1 MKPKNV
7 IFTLFLV
14 LAILALFIRRMVH
27 EPRAKELFDRHPA
40 YLSYTRHALCRMDC
54 REISKS
60 DIDEV
65 MQRGIINLNRSD
77 RNDRPCP
84 TYALQGTT
92 KDGENL
98 RVIFAQCEEETKVVT
113 CYNLEEDFQC
123 DCPGDKKGG
132 RD

>member
-1 MKPKNV
+1 MKTKNV

-14 LAILALFIRRMVH
+14 LAILALAIRRMVH
-27 EPRAKELFDRHPA
+27 EPQAKEAFERHPA
-40 YLSYTRHALCRMDC
+40 HLSYTLHAVCRMGC

-65 MQRGIINLNRSD
+65 MQRGIINLGRSN
-77 RNDRPCP
+77 RNDQPCP

-92 KDGENL
+92 SDGENL
-98 RVIFAQCEEETKVVT
+98 RVIFAQCDGETKVVT
-113 CYNLEEDFQC
+113 CYNLQQDFQC

-132 RD
+132 QN